1 MNTLSAKDAR
11 KISLSSCYLNEI
23 YDNIRSAAKN
33 GDFSVKI
40 GFSGIKADNIVDN
53 FEYIIEELESKGYS
67 VSRSIDRSC
76 DELPICYYG
85 SKKVRYANLRTPFVS
100 FEIRW

>member
-33 GDFSVKI
+33 GDFSVEI
-40 GFSGIKADNIVDN
+40 GFSGIKADNIVGN

-67 VSRSIDRSC
+67 IDRSN
-76 DELPICYYG
+76 DELPICHYG
-85 SKKVRYANLRTPFVS
+85 SNNSPRMPFVS
-100 FEIRW
+100 FKIRW